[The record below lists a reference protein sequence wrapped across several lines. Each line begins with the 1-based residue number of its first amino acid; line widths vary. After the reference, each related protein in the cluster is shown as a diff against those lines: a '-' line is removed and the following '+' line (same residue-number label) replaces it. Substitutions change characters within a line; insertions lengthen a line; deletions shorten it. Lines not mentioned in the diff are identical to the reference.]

1 MEYWPKH
8 IHEKYQQF
16 HYYELLNDFTI
27 SVLDNA
33 RYIDWIERNQST
45 LNINDWDV
53 LTYPLD
59 LEKGDIICTRFFKS
73 DQIATAY
80 TYLDFYVRDEERFD
94 INSETILSMDMIF
107 INPDIFYNITLQ
119 YNRDIKIKNILND

>member
-1 MEYWPKH
+1 MQYLPKH

-33 RYIDWIERNQST
+33 RFIDLN
-45 LNINDWDV
+45 NINDWDD
-53 LTYPLD
+53 LTYTLD
-59 LEKGDIICTRFFKS
+59 LEVGDIICVRFFRQ
-73 DQIATAY
+73 DQSATAY

-94 INSETILSMDMIF
+94 INQETIISKDMIF
-107 INPDIFYNITLQ
+107 KNTTIFDNITLQ
-119 YNRDIKIKNILND
+119 YKRNLKIENLLNEGDK

>member
-1 MEYWPKH
+1 MEYLPKH

-16 HYYELLNDFTI
+16 HYYELLNDFTM

-33 RYIDWIERNQST
+33 RFIDLN
-45 LNINDWDV
+45 NINDWDD
-53 LTYPLD
+53 LTYTLD
-59 LEKGDIICTRFFKS
+59 LEKGDIICVRFFRQ
-73 DQIATAY
+73 DQNATTY

-107 INPDIFYNITLQ
+107 INPSLFDNITLL
-119 YNRDIKIKNILND
+119 YNRDLKIKKILND

>member
-1 MEYWPKH
+1 MEYLPKH

-33 RYIDWIERNQST
+33 RFIDLN
-45 LNINDWDV
+45 NINDWDD
-53 LTYPLD
+53 LTYTLD
-59 LEKGDIICTRFFKS
+59 LEKGDIICVRFFRQ
-73 DQIATAY
+73 DQNATTY

-107 INPDIFYNITLQ
+107 INKDLFDNITLQ
-119 YNRDIKIKNILND
+119 YNRDIKIEDILND